1 VTPRLNWTVSAGKIT
16 GGQGTSE
23 VSVDAEGNNSITVT
37 VEVSGYASNCPN
49 KAAYTTFL
57 DPSLNLLS
65 SIIAYFLTAQSTHC
79 NCFLNADSILDTGS
93 II

>member
-1 VTPRLNWTVSAGKIT
+1 MHRLGHIEMLPVKTAAISFDMVIPSL
-16 GGQGTSE
+16 
-23 VSVDAEGNNSITVT
+23 
-37 VEVSGYASNCPN
+37 PN
-49 KAAYTTFL
+49 KAAYTAFL

-65 SIIAYFLTAQSTHC
+65 SIFAYFLTAQSTHC